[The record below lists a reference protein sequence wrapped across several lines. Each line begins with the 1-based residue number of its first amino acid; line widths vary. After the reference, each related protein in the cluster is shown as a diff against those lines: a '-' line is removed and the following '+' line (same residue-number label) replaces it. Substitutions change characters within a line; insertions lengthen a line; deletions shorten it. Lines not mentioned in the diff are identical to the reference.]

1 MTNPISDTLLFLV
14 GDSGDYNS
22 LSAWK
27 YVSVAFYLALL
38 AASAFIVW
46 RNWAEDPSQRSG
58 RNVGILAMR
67 VVMAGL
73 WFEGTIWK
81 LPLPVSGGFSYW
93 LGQEAKFSA
102 VGLQAAFVRDA
113 LVPHVALLQ
122 PVVYAIEIAFTVS
135 LTLGLAVRLS
145 GLVAVLFTL
154 QLWLGLYNDPTEW
167 PWTYIAIAV
176 AQGMFAAF
184 DAGRCLGLDGLLR
197 IRNAAIVRG
206 DGLSATLYRLAS

>member
-1 MTNPISDTLLFLV
+1 MNNPITDALLFLV

-27 YVSVAFYLALL
+27 YVSVAFYLVLL
-38 AASAFIVW
+38 TAGFFIAW
-46 RNWAEDPSQRSG
+46 RNWSEDPSQRNA
-58 RNVGILAMR
+58 RNVGVFIMR
-67 VVMAGL
+67 VVTAGL

-93 LGQEAKFSA
+93 LGQEDKFSA
-102 VGLQAAFVRDA
+102 IGLQAAIVRDV

-122 PVVYAIEIAFTVS
+122 PVVYLTEIAFTIS

-145 GLVAVLFTL
+145 GVVAVLFTL

-176 AQGMFAAF
+176 AHGMFAAF
-184 DAGRCLGLDGLLR
+184 EAGRCLGLDNLFRVRDASVVRGNGLLAR
-197 IRNAAIVRG
+197 A
-206 DGLSATLYRLAS
+206 YRLAS